1 MKSTG
6 FCVQKTLI
14 AADRSGI
21 DSLPEVQKHLAMQLL
36 GTEKKSENFLLSAQK
51 SACFLRRNFF
61 DFRI

>member
-1 MKSTG
+1 MESTG

-36 GTEKKSENFLLSAQK
+36 GTEKKE
-51 SACFLRRNFF
+51 
-61 DFRI
+61 